1 MNPVMDAETGR
12 QTYENLDLL
21 ADFGGD
27 ELDGNDE
34 EASKERE
41 DILKQKYDEFFT
53 SESDEI
59 EEDLVDGESS
69 DSDSESGH
77 NFQPTSFDELVKAQ
91 EKSHHHDSGK
101 DLPEY

>member
-1 MNPVMDAETGR
+1 M
-12 QTYENLDLL
+12 
-21 ADFGGD
+21 
-27 ELDGNDE
+27 DE

-77 NFQPTSFDELVKAQ
+77 NF
-91 EKSHHHDSGK
+91 
-101 DLPEY
+101 